1 VLLLLLLALL
11 DADLTPAF
19 ADALG
24 HDHRKAIAVK
34 LRILLAYQVA

>member
-19 ADALG
+19 ADTLG
-24 HDHRKAIAVK
+24 HDHRKAIAVQ
-34 LRILLAYQVA
+34 LRILLAYTRA